1 MNFDLE
7 KQNNKNDDDHENLDR
22 WLISYSDFL
31 TLLFTF
37 FVALYALSVI
47 DQHKA
52 ESFSESLK
60 KVFKIIES
68 PIKTELEKS
77 DMAKELE
84 TSLKEFEGA
93 VVKEEPR
100 GIVIVLPDKLL
111 FETGKTD
118 LNPQSRTVLD
128 KIINKLK
135 GIKNKISIEG
145 HTDNVP
151 VKNETIKSNWELSTL
166 RALSVLHYM
175 LESGISPERL
185 SATGYGE
192 YRPITDND
200 TDEGKAKN
208 RRVEIFVLR

>member
-52 ESFSESLK
+52 ESFSESLR

-84 TSLKEFEGA
+84 TLLKEFEGA

-118 LNPQSRTVLD
+118 LNPESRKVLD
-128 KIINKLK
+128 KIINKIK
-135 GIKNKISIEG
+135 GMKNKISIEG

-151 VKNETIKSNWELSTL
+151 VKNEIIKSNWELSTL

-175 LESGISPERL
+175 LELGISPERL

-192 YRPITDND
+192 YRPLIDND
-200 TDEGKAKN
+200 TDEGKARN
-208 RRVEIFVLR
+208 RRVEIVILR